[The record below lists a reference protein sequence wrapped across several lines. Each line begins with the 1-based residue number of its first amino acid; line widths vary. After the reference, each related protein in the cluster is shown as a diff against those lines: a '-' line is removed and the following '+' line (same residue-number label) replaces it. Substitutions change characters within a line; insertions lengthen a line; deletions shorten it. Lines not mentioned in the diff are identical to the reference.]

1 MPSQPAFTA
10 LIYTAAKALKDK
22 SEEVNRLNVFPVPD
36 GDTGTNM
43 SLTMDAVIT
52 ELAST
57 SADATIPEMCH
68 AVTQGSLMGARGNS
82 GVILSQIIRGICDV
96 VGEAEVFDAQLVA
109 DALAHSKTV
118 AYQAVRKPVEGTIL
132 TVLKDSAKAASEES
146 AAGTEIDEL
155 LRRVVKASFDSVRN
169 TPELLPV
176 LKENGVVDAGGYG
189 LAILAEGLL
198 AAYEG
203 HEVRDIDVQS
213 DESKA
218 SLLVV
223 PENDWD
229 DQEYLYCTE
238 FLLFGD
244 ELDHATIEE
253 FIASRGGSELVVGSP
268 TTLKIH
274 VHTND
279 PGEVLSHMTTLGE
292 VGEVHIHNMRKQTHD
307 RSAALIEAAA
317 PDAPA
322 AKYGFVSVA
331 AGDGLKEILE
341 SLGVDIVVSGGQTMN
356 PSTAELA
363 EASKR
368 IAADHVIILPNNKN
382 IIMAAQQAAEVANGN
397 VHVVPTKT
405 VPEAFAALLAFD
417 SDENLDVNI
426 TAMTDATAAVRSGE
440 VTTAIKDSKGKVGD
454 IRQGQIIGI
463 TDHEIEVA
471 GDEIADVTLR
481 LAAILT
487 QDAGVLTVLA
497 GEDLDDAA
505 LEDLVEALQSA
516 HPDIEV
522 DAHRGEQPL
531 YPVILAA
538 E

>member
-1 MPSQPAFTA
+1 MPSQSAFTS
-10 LIYTAAKALKDK
+10 LIYTAAQALKDK
-22 SEEVNRLNVFPVPD
+22 SDEVNRLNVFPVPD

-43 SLTMDAVIT
+43 SLTMDAVIS

-57 SADATIPEMCH
+57 PANATIPEICH

-96 VGEAEVFDAQLVA
+96 VGEADVFDAQLVA

-132 TVLKDSAKAASEES
+132 TVLKDSAAAATEEV
-146 AAGTEIDEL
+146 AAGTELDEL
-155 LRRVVKASFDSVRN
+155 LHRVVKASFDSVRH

-203 HEVRDIDVQS
+203 HEVGDIDV
-213 DESKA
+213 KPVTLGA
-218 SLLVV
+218 PLAVL
-223 PENDWD
+223 PEDDWD

-244 ELDHATIEE
+244 DLNHDEIEK
-253 FIASRGGSELVVGSP
+253 FISSRGGSELVVGSP

-292 VGEVHIHNMRKQTHD
+292 VGEVHIHNMRKQTRD
-307 RSAALIEAAA
+307 RSAALLEVAV

-331 AGDGLKEILE
+331 AGNGLREILE
-341 SLGVDIVVSGGQTMN
+341 SLGVNIVVSGGQTMN

-363 EASKR
+363 EAGKS

-382 IIMAAQQAAEVANGN
+382 IIMAAQQAAEVADGN
-397 VHVVPTKT
+397 VHVVPTKA

-417 SDENLDVNI
+417 EEEDPEINV
-426 TAMTDATAAVRSGE
+426 TAMTDAAAAVRTGE

-463 TDHEIEVA
+463 ADHEIEVT
-471 GDEIADVTLR
+471 GDEVADVTLR
-481 LAAILT
+481 LAAMLA

-497 GEDLDDAA
+497 GEDLDDTA
-505 LEDLVEALQSA
+505 LEDIVAALQSA
-516 HPDIEV
+516 HPDVEV